1 MRVSIVVAVAE
12 NRIIGAD
19 GGMPWHLPSDLRHFK
34 ETTLGKPVIMGR
46 RTFEAIGR
54 ALPGRHNIV
63 VTRSNDYHAEGA
75 TVAQDV
81 ATALDLGRES
91 AENLGVTE
99 ICVIG
104 GGEIY
109 RQTLDNADRIY
120 LTEVHM
126 QVEGDTSFPEL
137 DPDDWSEVSRR
148 RCAAGAKD
156 SSDYSIVIYE
166 RLRPGTA
173 KP

>member
-19 GGMPWHLPSDLRHFK
+19 GGMPWHLPSDLKHFK

-54 ALPGRHNIV
+54 ALPGRDNIV
-63 VTRSNDYHAEGA
+63 VTRTEGYCAEGA
-75 TVAQDV
+75 MAARDV
-81 ATALDLGRES
+81 SSALALARQSAES
-91 AENLGVTE
+91 AGETE

-109 RQTLDNADRIY
+109 LQTLDIADRIY

-126 QVEGDTSFPEL
+126 QAEGDTSFPVL
-137 DPDDWSEVSRR
+137 DPDVWSEVSRHH
-148 RCAAGAKD
+148 CAAGERD
-156 SSDYSIVIYE
+156 SSDFSIVVYD
-166 RLRPGTA
+166 RVRPETVQQ
-173 KP
+173 